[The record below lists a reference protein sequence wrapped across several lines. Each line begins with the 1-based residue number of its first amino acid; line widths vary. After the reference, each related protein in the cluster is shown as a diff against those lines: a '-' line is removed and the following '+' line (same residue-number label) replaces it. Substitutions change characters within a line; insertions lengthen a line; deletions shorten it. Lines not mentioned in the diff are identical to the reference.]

1 MSINKHRLI
10 NNFIF
15 VSSLVFCDQL
25 SKYLIVKYVRIGTE
39 YLSFL
44 GDFFKIIHVRN
55 TGILFSI
62 GSNIDSSLKNLFF
75 LVIPIIV
82 LVLVFYFILK
92 ERSRFAR
99 IALLLILS
107 GGIGNIVDRLFRPL
121 GVVDFLDVRFFG
133 IFGLQRWPTFNF
145 ADTYVVIGMTLFII
159 YDLFARRKSI
169 DL

>member
-1 MSINKHRLI
+1 MNINNQRLI
-10 NNFIF
+10 NNLIF
-15 VSSLVFCDQL
+15 VFTLVFFDQL

-39 YLSFL
+39 YCSLF

-62 GSNIDSSLKNLFF
+62 GSNINSSLKNLLF
-75 LVIPIIV
+75 LIAPIV
-82 LVLVFYFILK
+82 VLVFVCIFILK
-92 ERSRFAR
+92 ERNR
-99 IALLLILS
+99 IARSSLLLILS

-121 GVVDFLDVRFFG
+121 GVVDFLDIKFFG

-159 YDLFARRKSI
+159 YDSFIMKKSI
-169 DL
+169 NL